1 MLGGREK
8 WSFSVFC
15 HIGGPESGPGSLNW
29 WSSRLQARW
38 QHCRAAYLVSKNV
51 AGCIFFAV
59 LEVMDP
65 PVYIYVHVTMIV
77 LKRISKNWY
86 RIRFEISDPHFKY

>member
-38 QHCRAAYLVSKNV
+38 QHCRAAYLVSKIV
-51 AGCIFFAV
+51 AGCIFFCSSGSYG
-59 LEVMDP
+59 P
-65 PVYIYVHVTMIV
+65 PLI
-77 LKRISKNWY
+77 LGL
-86 RIRFEISDPHFKY
+86 F

>member
-38 QHCRAAYLVSKNV
+38 QHCRAAYL
-51 AGCIFFAV
+51 AR
-59 LEVMDP
+59 
-65 PVYIYVHVTMIV
+65 YIDSRYARSRF
-77 LKRISKNWY
+77 LQFRAIS
-86 RIRFEISDPHFKY
+86 

>member
-51 AGCIFFAV
+51 AGYIFCAV

-65 PVYIYVHVTMIV
+65 P
-77 LKRISKNWY
+77 
-86 RIRFEISDPHFKY
+86 